1 MMNNFWQISA
11 STSSNRGKLRTLH
24 SRQQEPPHDIWT
36 RGIPRIQSNTLFA
49 KTNWRIFTCVRQFS
63 INCTLVGLLD
73 PND

>member
-1 MMNNFWQISA
+1 MNNFWQISA

-73 PND
+73 P